1 MATLEQHRQ
10 SIVTAVE
17 AAKAT
22 FTTYPLIIEYDNRM
36 LIDQATQRNPYLCV
50 DILFMDGF
58 QADLS
63 TNPIHRK
70 VGQIHLQA
78 VVKEGAGSAQAL
90 QLLDHFGTALQA
102 KILGGVRTK
111 MQTYARSKP
120 HLGWVYTPV
129 VIPFW
134 TNDIT

>member
-22 FTTYPLIIEYDNRM
+22 FTAYPLIIEYDNRM
-36 LIDQATQRNPYLCV
+36 MIDHSTQVNPYLCV
-50 DILFMDGF
+50 DLKFLDGY

-70 VGQIHLQA
+70 IGQIHVQA
-78 VVKEGAGSAQAL
+78 VVKEGAGTAL
-90 QLLDHFGTALQA
+90 AYQLLDHFAPKLER
-102 KILGGVRTK
+102 KIFGGVKTR
-111 MQTYARSKP
+111 MSTYAREAT
-120 HLGWVYTPV
+120 HRGWVYFPV

-134 TNDIT
+134 ADDIS